1 MFSKISKWLKRSY
14 LKNPQLF
21 YLIFSSTLILFRII
35 LPFVQ
40 STNFSILLVFPIT
53 IFFFQMIIIS
63 IYESNSI
70 LKKKNVKICIQLISW
85 STHGFL
91 IYLFLSNISEEG
103 QKAPIFFSG
112 VEMSMI
118 GYFSFLQIERMIVR
132 MFMMAMTFLFF
143 LFLLGKLN
151 MKIEVT
157 FYYVYLGYVF
167 AILLDQEKNKKNVF
181 QVTQSLSSQPKIQK
195 IPSLKRKVTLKRNET
210 LKKYEFTNRRKSAFE
225 INPFLNESSTA
236 YSIMNILNEGIILI
250 DENLNIVFANTCI
263 FEIFKTINLES
274 LKNMLFAMEEDQ
286 NNMELYGSEFN
297 NIPDYTLE
305 FLIKTNLKHTVSE
318 IIIDSYS
325 NKEGD
330 NFMSYIDDDLA
341 RMKSVQKYS
350 QISSK
355 IISFL
360 TVNAYEDSETY
371 NEWEK
376 FYLNDNVI
384 KFNSIR
390 KAQKPK
396 SILDYLHKLIKY
408 CKKNQGNETRKNS
421 ARSLIET
428 EKYSMHTNIQINDN
442 DPGSVSKF
450 SIDFLPLKQEDENLE
465 AGIVIFIRKL
475 NINEINARSNEA
487 SKNKILGSFCHE
499 LRTPLNCL
507 INMLDL
513 MQMTCEDIKVS
524 ILNDYLSSSIISSN
538 LLLNEIDNFIDY
550 FSLNNNMLEINQ
562 EFFDLCTFFTEIYR
576 VFFFIAAK
584 KNLELLIE
592 YDKKIPNPIKND
604 SRKIKQIIYNLLSK

>member
-1 MFSKISKWLKRSY
+1 MSNLLTNSYSKG
-14 LKNPQLF
+14 PQLS
-21 YLIFSSTLILFRII
+21 YLIFSSTLLLFRIL

-40 STNFSILLVFPIT
+40 SNNFSILLVLPTT
-53 IFFFQMIIIS
+53 ILFLQIIIIS
-63 IYESNSI
+63 FYKTNSI
-70 LKKKNVKICIQLISW
+70 IKKKNVKIFIQLLSLFA
-85 STHGFL
+85 HGFL
-91 IYLFLSNISEEG
+91 IFLFIRNIAEEE
-103 QKAPIFFSG
+103 QRASIFFSG

-341 RMKSVQKYS
+341 RMKSAQKYS